1 MQQNTD
7 KHVLSTVYVSEPSVY
22 SSSNGQIVLS
32 AEQLAK
38 DYITFR
44 RVLEAYP
51 CFSKSRMFGP
61 DIFPV
66 TYLPD
71 GQKMIQA

>member
-1 MQQNTD
+1 MF
-7 KHVLSTVYVSEPSVY
+7 VSEPSVY
-22 SSSNGQIVLS
+22 GSKGKVVLS

-38 DYITFR
+38 DYLIFH

-51 CFSKSRMFGP
+51 CFSKSRVVGP

-66 TYLPD
+66 AYIPY